1 VPSIVETS
9 PALLTDLYELTMA
22 EALWREGRAEVPAV
36 FSLFVRS
43 LPPNR
48 GYLVAA
54 GLDDALAFVARF
66 RFDEEDRAAL
76 ARLGG
81 FDPGFLDWLGGVG
94 FSGVIRAVPEGRL
107 VFADE
112 PLLEVEGP
120 LAVAQILETAL
131 LNQINLQTTLATKA
145 ARMRHAAA
153 GRSLVDFA
161 LRRAHGFEAG
171 VRVARC
177 SAMVGFAATSNVAAA
192 LRYRLP
198 ASGTMAHSY
207 VSAHDSELEAFRHFA
222 RHVADPVLLVDTF
235 DTSTGLER
243 AIQVGL
249 ELEAEGRSLR
259 AIRLDSGELAELARL
274 ARRRLDDAGLTHVGI
289 FASGGLDEFDIAR
302 LVAAGAPIDG
312 FGVGT
317 ALGVSADAPVLEIV
331 YKLVQVDG
339 RPVAKRSVAK
349 ETLPCPKQVW
359 RRPGF
364 AGDVLAAA
372 DEPCPHPGAVALLA
386 TVPPRPAPDPAAAV
400 VAARER
406 FEADWA
412 QLPAEYKALADPA
425 PYPVE
430 RSPALDALARKVW
443 ENGG

>member
-1 VPSIVETS
+1 VETS

-22 EALWREGRAEVPAV
+22 AALWAEGRAEVSAV

-43 LPPNR
+43 LPPDR

-54 GLDDALAFVARF
+54 GLDDALAFVERL
-66 RFDEEDRAAL
+66 RFDGEDRAGL
-76 ARLGG
+76 ARMGG
-81 FDPGFLDWLGGVG
+81 FEPGFLDWLGEVR
-94 FSGVIRAVPEGRL
+94 FSGTIRAVPEGRL

-112 PLLEVEGP
+112 PLLEVSGP
-120 LAVAQILETAL
+120 LAVAQVLETAL
-131 LNQINLQTTLATKA
+131 LNQLNLQTTLATKA
-145 ARMRHAAA
+145 ARVRHAAA
-153 GRSLVDFA
+153 GRAVVDFA

-171 VRVARC
+171 LRVARC
-177 SAMVGFAATSNVAAA
+177 SALVGFAATSNVAGA
-192 LRYRLP
+192 LRYGIP

-207 VSAHDSELEAFRHFA
+207 VSAHDSELEAFRNFA
-222 RHVADPVLLVDTF
+222 RHVAEPVLLIDTF
-235 DTSTGLER
+235 DTKTGLER
-243 AIQVGL
+243 AIEVGL
-249 ELEAEGRSLR
+249 ELKAAGRSLR
-259 AIRLDSGELAELARL
+259 AVRLDSGDLAELARL
-274 ARRRLDDAGLTHVGI
+274 ARDRLDAAGLPEVGI
-289 FASGGLDEFDIAR
+289 FASGGLDEHDIAR

-317 ALGVSADAPVLEIV
+317 ALGVSADAPVLEVV

-364 AGDVLAAA
+364 DGDVLATVG
-372 DEPCPHPGAVALLA
+372 EESPEPGAEPLLVP
-386 TVPPRPAPDPAAAV
+386 VPPEPAPDPVAAL

-412 QLPAEYKALADPA
+412 RLPAEHKALTDPA
-425 PYPVE
+425 PYPVV
-430 RSPALDALARKVW
+430 RSAALAALAEQVW
-443 ENGG
+443 AGGG